1 MGQQEKC
8 REGSICGRV
17 IRLTRYK
24 VFSRNDIALSR
35 AIHRIL
41 IQNSVC
47 LRHGEVN
54 VVTRV
59 EDEVC

>member
-1 MGQQEKC
+1 M
-8 REGSICGRV
+8 
-17 IRLTRYK
+17 
-24 VFSRNDIALSR
+24 FSRNDIALSR